1 MLGSVVRVVRSVL
14 PPLRSDRT
22 FGSTGSELP
31 GQGSGPSLC
40 PGPMPQGVP
49 YVQVSRLVEYIR
61 NIMPIRASPGLS
73 RVQSKPLPGRARTP
87 HPPARP
93 DLFSPN
99 DVEEEFCALRPY
111 GILRSSSIQHSRQSY
126 PHATLL
132 SLRSVL
138 HPQLSLDL
146 RSSRR

>member
-1 MLGSVVRVVRSVL
+1 MTTPGGAGTSCQSHLQHPRARPSGLSHRVGA
-14 PPLRSDRT
+14 PT
-22 FGSTGSELP
+22 
-31 GQGSGPSLC
+31 SGPSLC
-40 PGPMPQGVP
+40 PGPMPQGVS
-49 YVQVSRLVEYIR
+49 YVQISVVYIR
-61 NIMPIRASPGLS
+61 NIMPIRAPVGLS

-111 GILRSSSIQHSRQSY
+111 GILRSSSIQHSRQSD